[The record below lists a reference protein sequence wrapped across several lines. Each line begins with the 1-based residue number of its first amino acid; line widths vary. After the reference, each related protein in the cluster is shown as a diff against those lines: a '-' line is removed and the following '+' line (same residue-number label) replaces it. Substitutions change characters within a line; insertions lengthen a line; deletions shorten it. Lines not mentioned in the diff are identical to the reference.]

1 MVLIN
6 SLVAEDMSID
16 IEAITVILSIS
27 KFTNSVVARKSGV
40 CIHMLIRDGVC
51 MLVR

>member
-1 MVLIN
+1 VVLIN
-6 SLVAEDMSID
+6 SLVVEDMSID
-16 IEAITVILSIS
+16 IEAIMVILSIS
-27 KFTNSVVARKSGV
+27 KFTNSLVARKSRV